1 MINLVRIINTS
12 VDNLGRRVA
21 KFFRLGK
28 IVETAT
34 QAAPYGVDAQP
45 IEDCI
50 AVYAQSGIKGKTV
63 IIGYINKNAIAD
75 VGEHRIFSTD
85 ADGAVQFYI
94 HLKNDGT
101 CDIGGDADNMV
112 RFSELE
118 TAFNQLKDDHDTLVT
133 AFNAHMHPTAATG
146 APSPPTPVPNQIPAV
161 PSTADISGAKI
172 DEIKTL

>member
-12 VDNLGRRVA
+12 VDDLGRRVV

-28 IVETAT
+28 TVETAL
-34 QAAPYGVDAQP
+34 QAMPYGVDAQP

-50 AVYAQSGIKGKTV
+50 AVYSQTGIKGKSV
-63 IIGYINKNAIAD
+63 IIGYINKNAIAG
-75 VGEHRIFSTD
+75 VGEHRLFSTD
-85 ADGAVQFYI
+85 ADGVVKFYL

-101 CDIGGDADNMV
+101 CEIGGSADNMV

-118 TAFNQLKDDHDTLVT
+118 TAFNQLKSDYGDLVN
-133 AFNAHMHPTAATG
+133 AFNAHMHATAAPG
-146 APSPPTPVPNQIPAV
+146 APSPPTPVPNVIPAL